1 MAINYGQYGNI
12 AIQVVNTYN
21 TGDDIIELWNLA
33 FSKGQSKERS
43 ASQKDCPLNIFIAL
57 CQMGAVKGIP
67 STVCPNKR
75 NEKSKKQAKK
85 LLDIM
90 IDNPNLTA
98 SKAYGLYKKE
108 DVTAPKEQS
117 RNAHVVFALLKENL
131 LSI

>member
-1 MAINYGQYGNI
+1 MDYKQYGNI
-12 AIQVVNTYN
+12 AVQVVNVYKD
-21 TGDDIIELWNLA
+21 GDDIIELWNLA
-33 FSKGQSKERS
+33 FSKGKNKARS
-43 ASQKDCPLNIFIAL
+43 AGQKNCPLNIFIAL
-57 CQMGAVKGIP
+57 CQMGVVKGLP
-67 STVCPNKR
+67 STIYPNKR
-75 NEKSKKQAKK
+75 NVKSKKQAKK

>member
-1 MAINYGQYGNI
+1 MNYKQYGNI
-12 AIQVVNTYN
+12 AVQVVNVYKN
-21 TGDDIIELWNLA
+21 GDDIIELWNLA
-33 FSKGQSKERS
+33 FSKGESRERS

-57 CQMGAVKGIP
+57 CQMGAVKGLP

-85 LLDIM
+85 LLNIM

-108 DVTAPKEQS
+108 NVTAPKEQS

-131 LSI
+131 LLI

>member
-1 MAINYGQYGNI
+1 MNYKQYGNI
-12 AIQVVNTYN
+12 AVQVVNVYKN
-21 TGDDIIELWNLA
+21 GDDIIELWNLA
-33 FSKGQSKERS
+33 FSKGESRERS

-57 CQMGAVKGIP
+57 CQMGAVKGLP

-85 LLDIM
+85 LLNIM

-98 SKAYGLYKKE
+98 SKAYALYKKE
-108 DVTAPKEQS
+108 NVTAPKEQS

-131 LSI
+131 LLI

>member
-1 MAINYGQYGNI
+1 MNYNQYGNI
-12 AIQVVNTYN
+12 AVQVVNVYKN
-21 TGDDIIELWNLA
+21 GDDIIELWSLA
-33 FSKGQSKERS
+33 FNKGESRERS

-67 STVCPNKR
+67 STVCPNKK
-75 NEKSKKQAKK
+75 NKKTKGQAKK

-131 LSI
+131 LLI